1 MSGGMGRVSRAMSW
15 AGTAMSRAMGRASR
29 ARGRLRVGVVG
40 VVVVAGLAGEG
51 VYDVGGAG
59 FDGWFD
65 RYWGESVSAEGGS
78 LGLSIAA
85 VGVDRLWAES
95 VPSAAAARAGAA
107 DSPVADAAMRDD
119 VEAVRA
125 LIAEGADVNAPR
137 GDGMTGLHW
146 AALNGNLEIVGML
159 VEAGADL
166 EAVTR
171 LGAHRPLHVAGRAG
185 RGEVVAMLVEAGADV
200 AAVTGTGAAPL
211 HFAAAAGDVGAV
223 TALVR
228 GGADV
233 DAREP
238 EWGQTP
244 LMFAAALGRTNAVV
258 TLLEAGADAR
268 VTARVMDLVE
278 RDILDRESER
288 RRRTEIA
295 AVRGGRDAQSYP
307 VESGVAGATPR
318 ASAAPESS
326 REAQA
331 RDAAQEALE
340 ARRRTGEPIPLNYAD
355 LVSWHGG
362 LSAIHL
368 AAREGHSATVIALL
382 DGGVPID
389 LPSAA
394 DNTTPM
400 LMAAIN
406 GYFDLVVQLLER
418 GADPTLASDAGAT
431 PLYAVLNVHWAPK
444 ARHPQPLAYEQQT
457 TGYLELMRALLDA
470 GADVNARLDRTLWFT
485 TYNRDLL
492 GVDRTGATPFWRA
505 AHATDVPAMKLLLE
519 YGANPHLPTLKV
531 PRRSFGGGSNDE
543 TDPSGLPAVPIGG
556 PAVHPI
562 HAAAGVGYGQGFAG
576 NSHRHAPDG
585 WMPTMRF
592 LVEELG
598 ADVNARD
605 HNGYTPVHHAAARGD
620 NEMILYLVEHGA
632 DVTAVARSGQ
642 TTVDMANGPVQRIQ
656 PFVETVA
663 LLERLGAK
671 NNHRCVSC

>member
-1 MSGGMGRVSRAMSW
+1 MSGGMGRVSVGMSR

-29 ARGRLRVGVVG
+29 ARGRLRVGVV
-40 VVVVAGLAGEG
+40 VVVAGLAGEG

-59 FDGWFD
+59 SDGWFD

-78 LGLSIAA
+78 LGLSIGTG
-85 VGVDRLWAES
+85 GVDRLWVES
-95 VPSAAAARAGAA
+95 VTSAAAARAGAA

-146 AALNGNLEIVGML
+146 AALNGNVEVAGML
-159 VEAGADL
+159 IEAGADL

-185 RGEVVAMLVEAGADV
+185 WGKVVAMLVEAGADV
-200 AAVTGTGAAPL
+200 EAVTGTGAAPL

-258 TLLEAGADAR
+258 ALLGAGADAR
-268 VTARVMDLVE
+268 ITARVMDLVE

-331 RDAAQEALE
+331 RDAVQEALE

-368 AAREGHSATVIALL
+368 AAREGHSATVTALL

-400 LMAAIN
+400 LIAAIN
-406 GYFDLVVQLLER
+406 GYFDLVVQFLER
-418 GADPTLASDAGAT
+418 GADPRLASDAGAT

-457 TGYLELMRALLDA
+457 AGYLELMRTLLDA

-519 YGANPHLPTLKV
+519 YGADPQLATIKV
-531 PRRSFGGGSNDE
+531 PRRSFGGGSDE
-543 TDPSGLPAVPIGG
+543 TDPSGLPPVPIGG

-592 LVEELG
+592 LVEDLG